1 MKLAA
6 FVSGLCI
13 GMVAGATVDR
23 MTSDRKARR
32 AVSKTME
39 RMGKAMDSA
48 FEDVK
53 SCALKKSPPHGLSMR
68 RAFLHVAR
76 GAARQILTLLCSS
89 RSGLLSSVQRS
100 YSTCITAEMV
110 WRP

>member
-1 MKLAA
+1 MMRIAA

-23 MTSDRKARR
+23 MSSDRKACR

-53 SCALKKSPPHGLSMR
+53 SC
-68 RAFLHVAR
+68 LH
-76 GAARQILTLLCSS
+76 
-89 RSGLLSSVQRS
+89 
-100 YSTCITAEMV
+100 
-110 WRP
+110 

>member
-1 MKLAA
+1 MMRIAA

-13 GMVAGATVDR
+13 GMVTGATVDR
-23 MTSDRKARR
+23 MSSDRKARR

-53 SCALKKSPPHGLSMR
+53 SC
-68 RAFLHVAR
+68 LH
-76 GAARQILTLLCSS
+76 
-89 RSGLLSSVQRS
+89 
-100 YSTCITAEMV
+100 
-110 WRP
+110 

>member
-23 MTSDRKARR
+23 MTSDRKACR

-53 SCALKKSPPHGLSMR
+53 SC
-68 RAFLHVAR
+68 LH
-76 GAARQILTLLCSS
+76 
-89 RSGLLSSVQRS
+89 
-100 YSTCITAEMV
+100 
-110 WRP
+110 

>member
-23 MTSDRKARR
+23 MTSYRKARR

-53 SCALKKSPPHGLSMR
+53 SC
-68 RAFLHVAR
+68 LH
-76 GAARQILTLLCSS
+76 
-89 RSGLLSSVQRS
+89 
-100 YSTCITAEMV
+100 
-110 WRP
+110 

>member
-1 MKLAA
+1 MMKIAA

-23 MTSDRKARR
+23 MSSDRTARR

-53 SCALKKSPPHGLSMR
+53 SC
-68 RAFLHVAR
+68 LH
-76 GAARQILTLLCSS
+76 
-89 RSGLLSSVQRS
+89 
-100 YSTCITAEMV
+100 
-110 WRP
+110 

>member
-1 MKLAA
+1 MFFAVFPGKLAADKIKKEWINHEACA

-53 SCALKKSPPHGLSMR
+53 SCLP
-68 RAFLHVAR
+68 
-76 GAARQILTLLCSS
+76 
-89 RSGLLSSVQRS
+89 
-100 YSTCITAEMV
+100 
-110 WRP
+110 

>member
-1 MKLAA
+1 
-6 FVSGLCI
+6 
-13 GMVAGATVDR
+13 

-53 SCALKKSPPHGLSMR
+53 SC
-68 RAFLHVAR
+68 LH
-76 GAARQILTLLCSS
+76 
-89 RSGLLSSVQRS
+89 
-100 YSTCITAEMV
+100 
-110 WRP
+110 

>member
-13 GMVAGATVDR
+13 GIVAGATVDR
-23 MTSDRKARR
+23 MTSERKARR
-32 AVSKTME
+32 AVSKPMA

-53 SCALKKSPPHGLSMR
+53 SC
-68 RAFLHVAR
+68 LH
-76 GAARQILTLLCSS
+76 
-89 RSGLLSSVQRS
+89 
-100 YSTCITAEMV
+100 
-110 WRP
+110 

>member
-39 RMGKAMDSA
+39 RRGMARDRA
-48 FEDVK
+48 FEDVTRCLQ
-53 SCALKKSPPHGLSMR
+53 STNARRMGWPWGGL
-68 RAFLHVAR
+68 FC
-76 GAARQILTLLCSS
+76 T
-89 RSGLLSSVQRS
+89 
-100 YSTCITAEMV
+100 
-110 WRP
+110 

>member
-1 MKLAA
+1 MMKVAA

-23 MTSDRKARR
+23 MSSDRKARR

-53 SCALKKSPPHGLSMR
+53 SC
-68 RAFLHVAR
+68 LH
-76 GAARQILTLLCSS
+76 
-89 RSGLLSSVQRS
+89 
-100 YSTCITAEMV
+100 
-110 WRP
+110 

>member
-32 AVSKTME
+32 AVSTTME

-53 SCALKKSPPHGLSMR
+53 SC
-68 RAFLHVAR
+68 LH
-76 GAARQILTLLCSS
+76 
-89 RSGLLSSVQRS
+89 
-100 YSTCITAEMV
+100 
-110 WRP
+110 

>member
-1 MKLAA
+1 MMRIAA

-23 MTSDRKARR
+23 MSSDRKARL

-53 SCALKKSPPHGLSMR
+53 SC
-68 RAFLHVAR
+68 LH
-76 GAARQILTLLCSS
+76 
-89 RSGLLSSVQRS
+89 
-100 YSTCITAEMV
+100 
-110 WRP
+110 